1 MKNIISIIGV
11 LLMSI
16 GYLSAQDIIIC
27 RNGDEIE
34 SKILK
39 ISKSEIEY
47 KKWSNQDGPTYT
59 LEKSEVFMIKYP
71 NGDKDLFKETPAA
84 QNNAVNEAAAAS
96 NEEPAEE
103 YSQPVAATAAAD
115 NAELIA
121 QYNTDI
127 SGLLNEY
134 YKEKKGNIYHD
145 FVKLSVTASS
155 TLSTDDI
162 EISITPIETYNN
174 FWGQS
179 IGTVVDYNPDSDWNS
194 FTILKFAIVIKNK
207 TSRIIYIDKA
217 ACFGTSSTGKTKTY
231 FDPTEYTV
239 TMGGGSSTGASV
251 NLGSVADALGVGG
264 VVGTLAG
271 GINVGGNKGNASAT
285 TTTQQDSRILTIPP
299 QASVTLSEDK
309 AIRHPSQ
316 KKEYRI
322 TGSYE
327 FINSINKDKYTRSFL
342 SKKVPYKKFSEENS
356 PETIK
361 YMITYSF
368 DKNLS
373 KCYMANFG
381 VYISDLFILKKRDHM
396 YEIRSKSPTKSIYNG
411 IL

>member
-1 MKNIISIIGV
+1 MKNFISIICALIISI
-11 LLMSI
+11 
-16 GYLSAQDIIIC
+16 GYARAQDIIIC

-71 NGDKDLFKETPAA
+71 NGDKDLFKETPAKQDDA
-84 QNNAVNEAAAAS
+84 NKETTTEG
-96 NEEPAEE
+96 NEEETEE
-103 YSQPVAATAAAD
+103 YSQPIVATAAAD

-127 SGLLNEY
+127 SEYLDNY
-134 YKEKKGNIYHD
+134 YKEKKPSKNFRFGKLNI
-145 FVKLSVTASS
+145 TPSS
-155 TLSTDDI
+155 ILSTDDI
-162 EISITPIETYNN
+162 EIVLTNIVTYNCHY
-174 FWGQS
+174 GKS
-179 IGTVVDYNPDSDWNS
+179 IGSVVNYNPDRYSYDC
-194 FTILKFAIVIKNK
+194 LKYAIIIKNK

-217 ACFGTSSTGKTKTY
+217 ACFGSSSNGKTKVY

-239 TMGGGSSTGASV
+239 TSGGGSSTGASV

-271 GINVGGNKGNASAT
+271 GITVGGNKGKAT
-285 TTTQQDSRILTIPP
+285 AMTTTQRDNRILTIPP
-299 QASVTLSEDK
+299 QGSVVLSEDK

-327 FINSINKDKYTRSFL
+327 LILLYDYGDSL
-342 SKKVPYKKFSEENS
+342 SKKEPHKKYSEENS

-368 DKNLS
+368 DKDLR
-373 KCYMANFG
+373 KCYMTNFG
-381 VYISDLFILKKRDHM
+381 VYISDMFILRDFFHYKKIQGDN
-396 YEIRSKSPTKSIYNG
+396 SKIVITGY
-411 IL
+411 

>member
-1 MKNIISIIGV
+1 MKNFISIICALIISI
-11 LLMSI
+11 
-16 GYLSAQDIIIC
+16 GYARAQDIIIC

-39 ISKSEIEY
+39 ISKTEIEY

-71 NGDKDLFKETPAA
+71 NGDKDLFKETPAKQDDA
-84 QNNAVNEAAAAS
+84 NKETTAEG
-96 NEEPAEE
+96 NEEDTEE
-103 YSQPVAATAAAD
+103 YSQPIVATAAAD

-127 SGLLNEY
+127 SEHLDNY
-134 YKEKKGNIYHD
+134 YKEKKPFKYYRFGKLNI
-145 FVKLSVTASS
+145 TPSS
-155 TLSTDDI
+155 ILSTDDI
-162 EISITPIETYNN
+162 EIVLTSMETFNGYT
-174 FWGQS
+174 GES
-179 IGTVVDYNPDSDWNS
+179 IGSVVDDNPDSQFN
-194 FTILKFAIVIKNK
+194 TLYRLKYAIRIKNK

-217 ACFGTSSTGKTKTY
+217 ACFGSSSNGKTKVY

-239 TMGGGSSTGASV
+239 TSGGGSSTGANV

-271 GINVGGNKGNASAT
+271 GITVGGNKGKAT
-285 TTTQQDSRILTIPP
+285 AMTTTQRDNRILTIPP
-299 QASVTLSEDK
+299 QGSVILSEDK

-327 FINSINKDKYTRSFL
+327 FLHVKDYGISL
-342 SKKVPYKKFSEENS
+342 SKKEPHKKYSEENS

-368 DKNLS
+368 DKDLR
-373 KCYMANFG
+373 KCYMTNFG
-381 VYISDLFILKKRDHM
+381 VYISDMFILKSFYHYKKILD
-396 YEIRSKSPTKSIYNG
+396 YNSKIVITGK
-411 IL
+411 

>member
-1 MKNIISIIGV
+1 MKNFISIICALIISI
-11 LLMSI
+11 
-16 GYLSAQDIIIC
+16 GYARAQDIIIC

-71 NGDKDLFKETPAA
+71 NGDKDLFKETPAKQDDA
-84 QNNAVNEAAAAS
+84 NKETTTEG
-96 NEEPAEE
+96 NEEETEE
-103 YSQPVAATAAAD
+103 YSQPIVATAAAD

-127 SGLLNEY
+127 SENLDDY
-134 YKEKKGNIYHD
+134 YKEKKPSKDFRFGKLNI
-145 FVKLSVTASS
+145 TPSS
-155 TLSTDDI
+155 ILSTDDI
-162 EISITPIETYNN
+162 EIVLTNIETYN
-174 FWGQS
+174 GYRGES
-179 IGTVVDYNPDSDWNS
+179 IGSVVDNNPDSDWNS
-194 FTILKFAIVIKNK
+194 NCRLKYAIRIKNK

-217 ACFGTSSTGKTKTY
+217 ACFGSSSNGKTKVY

-239 TMGGGSSTGASV
+239 TSGGGSGTGASV

-271 GINVGGNKGNASAT
+271 GITVGGNKGKAT
-285 TTTQQDSRILTIPP
+285 AMTTTQRDNRILTIPP
-299 QASVTLSEDK
+299 QGSAVLSEDK

-322 TGSYE
+322 IGSYE
-327 FINSINKDKYTRSFL
+327 LIHVKGYEIPL
-342 SKKVPYKKFSEENS
+342 SKKEPHKKYSEENS

-368 DKNLS
+368 DKDLR
-373 KCYMANFG
+373 KCYMTNFG
-381 VYISDLFILKKRDHM
+381 VYISDMFILKNFHYKMIQGDN
-396 YEIRSKSPTKSIYNG
+396 SKIVITGYHFY
-411 IL
+411 

>member
-1 MKNIISIIGV
+1 MKNFISIICALIISI
-11 LLMSI
+11 
-16 GYLSAQDIIIC
+16 GYARAQDIIIC

-39 ISKSEIEY
+39 ISKTEIEY

-71 NGDKDLFKETPAA
+71 NGDKDLFKETPAKQDDA
-84 QNNAVNEAAAAS
+84 NKETTAEG
-96 NEEPAEE
+96 NEEETKE
-103 YSQPVAATAAAD
+103 YSQPIAATAAAD

-127 SGLLNEY
+127 SEYLDNY
-134 YKEKKGNIYHD
+134 YKEKKTSKYYRFGKLNI
-145 FVKLSVTASS
+145 TPSS
-155 TLSTDDI
+155 ILSTDDI
-162 EISITPIETYNN
+162 EIVLTSIVTSNN
-174 FWGQS
+174 YFGQS
-179 IGTVVDYNPDSDWNS
+179 IGSVVNYNPDRYSYEC
-194 FTILKFAIVIKNK
+194 LKYAIIIKNK

-217 ACFGTSSTGKTKTY
+217 ACFGSSSNGKTKVY

-239 TMGGGSSTGASV
+239 TSGGGSSTGASV

-271 GINVGGNKGNASAT
+271 GITVGGNKGKAT
-285 TTTQQDSRILTIPP
+285 AMTTTQRDNRILTIPP
-299 QASVTLSEDK
+299 QGSVVLSEDK

-327 FINSINKDKYTRSFL
+327 LLRLHRYGISL
-342 SKKVPYKKFSEENS
+342 SKKEPRKKYSEENS
-356 PETIK
+356 PGTIK

-368 DKNLS
+368 DKDLR
-373 KCYMANFG
+373 KCYMTNFG
-381 VYISDLFILKKRDHM
+381 VYVSDMFILKEDNHYKKIQGDN
-396 YEIRSKSPTKSIYNG
+396 SKIVITDV
-411 IL
+411 

>member
-1 MKNIISIIGV
+1 MKNFISIICALIISI
-11 LLMSI
+11 
-16 GYLSAQDIIIC
+16 GYARAQDIIIC

-71 NGDKDLFKETPAA
+71 NGDKDLFKETPAKQDDA
-84 QNNAVNEAAAAS
+84 NKETTAEG
-96 NEEPAEE
+96 NEEETEE
-103 YSQPVAATAAAD
+103 YSQPIVATAAAD

-127 SGLLNEY
+127 SEYLDNY
-134 YKEKKGNIYHD
+134 YKEKKTSKNFRFGKLNI
-145 FVKLSVTASS
+145 TPSS
-155 TLSTDDI
+155 ILSTDDI
-162 EISITPIETYNN
+162 EIVLTNIVTYNGY
-174 FWGQS
+174 WGES
-179 IGTVVDYNPDSDWNS
+179 IGSVVDVNPDSEWSVYSGN
-194 FTILKFAIVIKNK
+194 LKKYAIIIKNK

-217 ACFGTSSTGKTKTY
+217 ACFGSSSNGKTKVY

-239 TMGGGSSTGASV
+239 TSGGGSSTGASV

-271 GINVGGNKGNASAT
+271 GITVGGNKGKAT
-285 TTTQQDSRILTIPP
+285 AMTTTQRDNRILTIPP
-299 QASVTLSEDK
+299 QGSVILSEDK

-327 FINSINKDKYTRSFL
+327 LLRLHRYGISL
-342 SKKVPYKKFSEENS
+342 SKKEPHKKYSEENS

-368 DKNLS
+368 DKDLRE
-373 KCYMANFG
+373 CYMTNFG
-381 VYISDLFILKKRDHM
+381 VYISDMFILKKFDH
-396 YEIRSKSPTKSIYNG
+396 YKKIQGDNSKIVITGK
-411 IL
+411 

>member
-1 MKNIISIIGV
+1 MKNFISIICALIISI
-11 LLMSI
+11 
-16 GYLSAQDIIIC
+16 GYARAQDIIIC

-84 QNNAVNEAAAAS
+84 NKETTAEG
-96 NEEPAEE
+96 NEEETEE
-103 YSQPVAATAAAD
+103 YSQPIVTTAAAD

-127 SGLLNEY
+127 SENLDNY
-134 YKEKKGNIYHD
+134 YKEKKPYTRYRFGKLNI
-145 FVKLSVTASS
+145 TPSS
-155 TLSTDDI
+155 ILSTDDI
-162 EISITPIETYNN
+162 EIVLTNIETYN
-174 FWGQS
+174 GYKGES
-179 IGTVVDYNPDSDWNS
+179 IGSVVDDNPDSEWNS
-194 FTILKFAIVIKNK
+194 WNRLKYAIIIKNK

-217 ACFGTSSTGKTKTY
+217 ACFGSSSNGKTKVY

-239 TMGGGSSTGASV
+239 TSGGGSSTGASV

-271 GINVGGNKGNASAT
+271 GITVGGKKGKAT
-285 TTTQQDSRILTIPP
+285 AMTTTQRDNRILTIPP
-299 QASVTLSEDK
+299 QGSVVLSEDK

-327 FINSINKDKYTRSFL
+327 LILLYGYGDSLSREEPHKKY
-342 SKKVPYKKFSEENS
+342 SEENS

-368 DKNLS
+368 DKDLR
-373 KCYMANFG
+373 KCYMTNFG
-381 VYISDLFILKKRDHM
+381 VYISDMFILRDFFHYKKIQGDN
-396 YEIRSKSPTKSIYNG
+396 SKIVITGY
-411 IL
+411 

>member
-1 MKNIISIIGV
+1 MKNFISIICALIISI
-11 LLMSI
+11 
-16 GYLSAQDIIIC
+16 GYARAQDIIIC

-39 ISKSEIEY
+39 ISKTEIKY

-71 NGDKDLFKETPAA
+71 NGDKDLFKETPAKQDDA
-84 QNNAVNEAAAAS
+84 NKETTAEG
-96 NEEPAEE
+96 NEEETEE
-103 YSQPVAATAAAD
+103 YSQPIVATAAAD

-127 SGLLNEY
+127 SEYLDNY
-134 YKEKKGNIYHD
+134 YKEKKPSKYYRFGKLNI
-145 FVKLSVTASS
+145 TPSS
-155 TLSTDDI
+155 ILSTDDI
-162 EISITPIETYNN
+162 EIVLTSIVTYNN
-174 FWGQS
+174 YFGES
-179 IGTVVDYNPDSDWNS
+179 IGSVVNYNPDRYSYDR
-194 FTILKFAIVIKNK
+194 LKYAIIIKNK

-217 ACFGTSSTGKTKTY
+217 ACFGSSSNGKTKVY

-239 TMGGGSSTGASV
+239 TSGGGSSTGASV

-271 GINVGGNKGNASAT
+271 GITVGGNKGKAT
-285 TTTQQDSRILTIPP
+285 AMTTTQRDNRILTIPP
-299 QASVTLSEDK
+299 QGSVVLSEDK

-327 FINSINKDKYTRSFL
+327 FLRVKGYGILRGAKRNVMLPFL
-342 SKKVPYKKFSEENS
+342 CKSVCC
-356 PETIK
+356 
-361 YMITYSF
+361 F
-368 DKNLS
+368 DK
-373 KCYMANFG
+373 
-381 VYISDLFILKKRDHM
+381 
-396 YEIRSKSPTKSIYNG
+396 
-411 IL
+411 

>member
-1 MKNIISIIGV
+1 MKNFISIICALIISI
-11 LLMSI
+11 
-16 GYLSAQDIIIC
+16 GYARAQDIIIC

-39 ISKSEIEY
+39 ISKTEIEY

-71 NGDKDLFKETPAA
+71 NGDKDLFKETPAKQDDA
-84 QNNAVNEAAAAS
+84 NKEATAEG
-96 NEEPAEE
+96 NKEETEE
-103 YSQPVAATAAAD
+103 YSQPIVATAAAD

-127 SGLLNEY
+127 SEYLDNY
-134 YKEKKGNIYHD
+134 YKEKKPYTRYRFGKLNI
-145 FVKLSVTASS
+145 TPSS
-155 TLSTDDI
+155 ILSTDDI
-162 EISITPIETYNN
+162 EIVLTSIETYN
-174 FWGQS
+174 GYYGES
-179 IGTVVDYNPDSDWNS
+179 IGSVVDDNPDSEWNS
-194 FTILKFAIVIKNK
+194 YYRLKYAIIIKNK

-217 ACFGTSSTGKTKTY
+217 ACFGSSSNGKTKVY

-239 TMGGGSSTGASV
+239 TSGGGSSTGASV

-271 GINVGGNKGNASAT
+271 GITVGGNKGKAT
-285 TTTQQDSRILTIPP
+285 AMTTTQRDNRILTIPP
-299 QASVTLSEDK
+299 QGSVVLSEDK

-327 FINSINKDKYTRSFL
+327 LLRLHRYGISL
-342 SKKVPYKKFSEENS
+342 SKKEPHKKYSEENS
-356 PETIK
+356 PGTIK

-368 DKNLS
+368 DKDLR
-373 KCYMANFG
+373 KCYMTNFG
-381 VYISDLFILKKRDHM
+381 VYISDMFIQKSFNHYKKIQGDN
-396 YEIRSKSPTKSIYNG
+396 SKIVITGY
-411 IL
+411 

>member
-1 MKNIISIIGV
+1 MKNFISIICALIISI
-11 LLMSI
+11 
-16 GYLSAQDIIIC
+16 GYARAQDIIIC

-39 ISKSEIEY
+39 ISKTEIEY

-71 NGDKDLFKETPAA
+71 NGDKDLFKETPAKQDDA
-84 QNNAVNEAAAAS
+84 NKETTAEG
-96 NEEPAEE
+96 NEEETEE
-103 YSQPVAATAAAD
+103 YSQPIVATAAAD

-127 SGLLNEY
+127 SENLDNY
-134 YKEKKGNIYHD
+134 YKEKKPSKNFRFGKLNI
-145 FVKLSVTASS
+145 TPSS
-155 TLSTDDI
+155 ILSTDDI
-162 EISITPIETYNN
+162 EIVLTSIETYN
-174 FWGQS
+174 GHYGES
-179 IGTVVDYNPDSDWNS
+179 IGSVVNYNPDRYGYGR
-194 FTILKFAIVIKNK
+194 LKYAIIIKNK

-217 ACFGTSSTGKTKTY
+217 GCFSSSSNGKTKVY

-239 TMGGGSSTGASV
+239 TSGGGSSTGASV

-271 GINVGGNKGNASAT
+271 GITVGGNKGKAT
-285 TTTQQDSRILTIPP
+285 AMTTTQRDNRILTIPP
-299 QASVTLSEDK
+299 QGSVVLSEDK
-309 AIRHPSQ
+309 SIRHPSQ

-327 FINSINKDKYTRSFL
+327 FLSLYRYGNSL
-342 SKKVPYKKFSEENS
+342 SKKEPHKKYSEENS

-368 DKNLS
+368 DKDLR
-373 KCYMANFG
+373 KCYMTNFG
-381 VYISDLFILKKRDHM
+381 VYISDVFIQKSFNHYKKIQGDN
-396 YEIRSKSPTKSIYNG
+396 SKIVITY
-411 IL
+411 